1 MDFCDGKLFQIMKI
15 VFICEAVFPEN
26 KGGVERWF
34 NRLSQELA
42 SRGHEV
48 VYLNAA
54 GVDENRSGVQYRS
67 ITKHPWFYLPGGVR
81 SKGQALS
88 FGRAVFRELRSI
100 DADSIYATSV
110 PILSILPLALI
121 RILKPR
127 TTAFVEWFE
136 IWPYKYW
143 IFYSGYFSG
152 SLGWLIQL
160 LALQIGNYRIAYTE
174 RAVRDIYGKNFLQ
187 SKKNVR
193 LLPGLCEP
201 IFYPRQD
208 ENAIRTDV
216 TFLGRFVDEKQPL
229 LALDAV
235 FKFIES
241 GWTGNFW
248 IIGKGPAL
256 EEIEQMLNRYPET
269 RSQIQVLENVPDAI
283 VREKLESS
291 FALLHPSK
299 REGYGL
305 ASVEAAYLGTPS
317 ILLNYPENATLDL
330 EISPD
335 LVVGI
340 PNAKDIVTKLELAF
354 REQLRLRQRTLE
366 WAKNASLNKSI
377 KSTADSIENLLGVI
391 NEQ

>member
-1 MDFCDGKLFQIMKI
+1 MKM

-42 SRGHEV
+42 NRGHEIT
-48 VYLNAA
+48 YLNAA
-54 GVDENRSGVQYRS
+54 GVSEIRNGVQYRS
-67 ITKHPWFYLPGGVR
+67 ITKNPWFYLPGGVR
-81 SKGQALS
+81 SKTQALS
-88 FGRAVFRELRSI
+88 FGRAVFKELKSI

-110 PILSILPLALI
+110 PILSVLPLALI
-121 RILKPR
+121 RIIKPR

-143 IFYSGYFSG
+143 NFYSGRFSG

-174 RAVRDIYGKNFLQ
+174 RAVRAIKRKNFLQ
-187 SKKNVR
+187 SNKNVR
-193 LLPGLCEP
+193 HLPGLCEP

-208 ENAIRTDV
+208 DDAIRTDI

-229 LALDAV
+229 LALEAV
-235 FKFIES
+235 IKFIES
-241 GWTGNFW
+241 GWTGRFW

-256 EEIEQMLNRYPET
+256 EEIKDTMKKYPEIT
-269 RSQIQVLENVPDAI
+269 KQIEVLEDVPDSI
-283 VREKLESS
+283 VQEKLESS
-291 FALLHPSK
+291 FVLLHPSK

-305 ASVEAAYLGTPS
+305 ASVEAAFVGTPS

-335 LVVGI
+335 LVVDV
-340 PNAKDIVTKLELAF
+340 PNSENIVTKLEMAF

-377 KSTADSIENLLGVI
+377 KSTADCIENLLGVV